1 MQGISRSRRKGGADK
16 FIADNALVCEFHFI
30 PSNINISRRKSKKS
44 LKRITAPSF
53 HEIKG
58 RSSARERLTLAI
70 RGTLEISEK
79 RDRIPGDRFY
89 AGNK

>member
-30 PSNINISRRKSKKS
+30 PSNINISRRKSRKS

-53 HEIKG
+53 YEIKG
-58 RSSARERLTLAI
+58 RSSARERLTFGI
-70 RGTLEISEK
+70 RGTLEISGK